1 MCSLSLKYQRI
12 PLQAEYL
19 DFVFF
24 ESEEQLWNFTI
35 FKPSLKQ

>member
-1 MCSLSLKYQRI
+1 MCSLSLKYQHI

-24 ESEEQLWNFTI
+24 EREEQLWNFTI